1 MGKPERSERPA
12 KEERNEKA
20 EKPELPP
27 EKPERPERLER
38 SSRQSRRERSRNR
51 KSMEGEIVLLDED
64 MEFVRLDEDDSPA
77 GKAGDGIGEEAAQ
90 AEGKR

>member
-1 MGKPERSERPA
+1 MGKPERSERPV

-20 EKPELPP
+20 EKQEYPS
-27 EKPERPERLER
+27 EKPERPER